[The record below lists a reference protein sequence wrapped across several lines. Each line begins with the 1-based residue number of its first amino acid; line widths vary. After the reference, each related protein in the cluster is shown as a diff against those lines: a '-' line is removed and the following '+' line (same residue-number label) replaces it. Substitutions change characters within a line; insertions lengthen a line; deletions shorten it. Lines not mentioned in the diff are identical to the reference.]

1 MFSNDASGWCE
12 LFQGSHVHLPSRVYS
27 IQTSDF
33 LLPGGTKA
41 GVTLS
46 NTFLMTSE
54 MRVCSG
60 TSSLCPMLC
69 QGDVCLQMSHMEV
82 AGEK

>member
-1 MFSNDASGWCE
+1 MFSNDASVWCE
-12 LFQGSHVHLPSRVYS
+12 LFQGSYVHLPSRAYS
-27 IQTSDF
+27 IQISDF
-33 LLPGGTKA
+33 LPSGTKA
-41 GVTLS
+41 AVTPS

-54 MRVCSG
+54 MRVCRG

-82 AGEK
+82 AGEE